1 MLDVGYYVVVV
12 QRHNNTAILVASTY
26 RVICATKFVAH

>member
-12 QRHNNTAILVASTY
+12 QRHNNTAILVAS

>member
-1 MLDVGYYVVVV
+1 MLDVGYYVVV
-12 QRHNNTAILVASTY
+12 QQHKNTAILVAS